1 MAKVIEVAGAVFVRG
16 NTVFAAQR
24 GEGKNMAGMW
34 EFPGGKIE
42 PGETPKQALAREIRE
57 ELHVEATVGKHI
69 TTTAYEYDFGTV
81 NLATYF
87 CTLADDTSPTL
98 TEHQDARWV
107 PVDELDHLD
116 WAPADIP
123 AVQLITR
130 LPTYGICP

>member
-1 MAKVIEVAGAVFVRG
+1 MAKFIEVTGAVFVRG
-16 NTVFAAQR
+16 TTVFAAQR
-24 GEGKNMAGMW
+24 GAGKNMAGVW

-42 PGETPKQALAREIRE
+42 PGESPEEALAREIRE
-57 ELHVEATVGKHI
+57 ELRVDAVVGDHI

-87 CTLADDTSPTL
+87 CTLSDDASPTL

-107 PVDELDHLD
+107 PIDELIDLD

-123 AVQLITR
+123 AVHLIMEK
-130 LPTYGICP
+130 LG